1 MDKKDRNTYSFYQMV
16 NTIGIIIGLIV
27 VFIGVTYCSGT
38 AKWIVEVVG
47 VAFVVIF
54 GLLAH
59 NLSTQKTA
67 IENGEIDKDN
77 EEEEEAFSEAS
88 DEENIEEEVS
98 SDEDKATITSL
109 IDEK

>member
-67 IENGEIDKDN
+67 IENGEIGKDN
-77 EEEEEAFSEAS
+77 EEEESSKAS
-88 DEENIEEEVS
+88 DEENIEEEEVS

>member
-67 IENGEIDKDN
+67 IENGEIGKDN
-77 EEEEEAFSEAS
+77 EEEEEESFEAS